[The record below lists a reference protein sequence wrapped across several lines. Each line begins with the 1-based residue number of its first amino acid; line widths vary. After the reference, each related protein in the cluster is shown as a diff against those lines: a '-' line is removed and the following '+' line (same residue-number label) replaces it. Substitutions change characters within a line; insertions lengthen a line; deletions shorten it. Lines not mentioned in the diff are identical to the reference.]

1 MKKFIAL
8 SLVSLCILFAQ
19 AQDLQSYTRIVK
31 KLSSAKYQGRGYAQ
45 NGVVKAGNYLAQ
57 EFQKAGAD
65 TVFKQPFTQD
75 INTYPGN
82 MTMLVDDRKLSAG
95 EDFVMRE
102 YSPGAHGTFKL
113 YFVDTLH
120 YDIERIIADLNKPEN
135 KDAMIVCDFWFP
147 YKHGGDFRRLEGS
160 ETGNAGFIYTWTTP
174 LKFYKAYG
182 QRVVEKPVIWTTA
195 AAMEG
200 AKNVTLDID
209 HQFMADYES
218 SNIVARVQGRRHDS
232 CFVFTAHYDHL
243 GNLGRDIYCPGVN
256 DNASGTAAIVTLA
269 AYYAQHQ
276 PEFDIWFVAFAGEE
290 TGLRGSTHF
299 VKNPVMPLSQIKYLF
314 NLDMIGDNNP
324 VQYCE
329 VSEQG
334 MDGFHQLERIN
345 AEQHLFKELEL
356 GELAENSDHY
366 PFAAAGVPC
375 ILFEQEEGDF
385 FQYYHTQKDDMDHFC
400 TVTYPLIFKL
410 VTSYVAESKST
421 IFVDFN
427 EGVELMALVWR
438 LMGEDNVFIH
448 NLVPNYTRSA
458 DQYFAPYK
466 NHPVVDMARKHY
478 KKNYINK
485 GKVVDF
491 GMHLVISSEGKIT
504 FNQQFKAKSDF
515 VFELWPHSLRKK
527 ILPLLEDFYKQSNFH
542 QWYVSTDTIRE
553 AAKRAFAPV
562 IQKIN
567 TKWYNDF
574 FGVASEKTH
583 FQVVLSLL
591 TSIKNFGLS
600 SDLVNEEKMLFP
612 VISSCFTNE
621 DGLLYYNPSVFFPII
636 VHEFCHPF
644 CNPLIERNW
653 HAMNKTAYKVYR
665 LNKEKL
671 EWQSYYNPISM
682 VSETFVR
689 SCVIRYLSEHEQKT
703 KDTSLI
709 KQEMLNGFLLT
720 DNFVKA
726 LDTYEKQ
733 RDNYP
738 SMKEFMP
745 EIVKSVNSFDTEKFL
760 LDREA
765 EKLFNATYTCN
776 IQDGA
781 TDIPSGDFYLVIT
794 FSKPIDVES
803 FELFWGDS
811 HCTGEFP
818 TLARGTDII
827 HWNESQTVCSFALD
841 LKPHT
846 KYSFAIYGDR
856 YKTMD
861 GHTAGDRS
869 YINFT
874 TGD

>member
-1 MKKFIAL
+1 MKKLITL

-57 EFQKAGAD
+57 EFQKASAD
-65 TVFKQPFTQD
+65 TVFQQTFTQD

-82 MTMLVDDRKLSAG
+82 MTMHVDNRKLSAG

-135 KDAMIVCDFWFP
+135 KDAMVVCDFWFP

-256 DNASGTAAIVTLA
+256 DNA
-269 AYYAQHQ
+269 
-276 PEFDIWFVAFAGEE
+276 
-290 TGLRGSTHF
+290 
-299 VKNPVMPLSQIKYLF
+299 
-314 NLDMIGDNNP
+314 
-324 VQYCE
+324 
-329 VSEQG
+329 
-334 MDGFHQLERIN
+334 
-345 AEQHLFKELEL
+345 
-356 GELAENSDHY
+356 
-366 PFAAAGVPC
+366 
-375 ILFEQEEGDF
+375 
-385 FQYYHTQKDDMDHFC
+385 
-400 TVTYPLIFKL
+400 
-410 VTSYVAESKST
+410 
-421 IFVDFN
+421 
-427 EGVELMALVWR
+427 
-438 LMGEDNVFIH
+438 
-448 NLVPNYTRSA
+448 
-458 DQYFAPYK
+458 
-466 NHPVVDMARKHY
+466 
-478 KKNYINK
+478 
-485 GKVVDF
+485 
-491 GMHLVISSEGKIT
+491 
-504 FNQQFKAKSDF
+504 
-515 VFELWPHSLRKK
+515 
-527 ILPLLEDFYKQSNFH
+527 
-542 QWYVSTDTIRE
+542 
-553 AAKRAFAPV
+553 
-562 IQKIN
+562 
-567 TKWYNDF
+567 
-574 FGVASEKTH
+574 
-583 FQVVLSLL
+583 
-591 TSIKNFGLS
+591 
-600 SDLVNEEKMLFP
+600 
-612 VISSCFTNE
+612 
-621 DGLLYYNPSVFFPII
+621 
-636 VHEFCHPF
+636 
-644 CNPLIERNW
+644 
-653 HAMNKTAYKVYR
+653 
-665 LNKEKL
+665 
-671 EWQSYYNPISM
+671 
-682 VSETFVR
+682 
-689 SCVIRYLSEHEQKT
+689 
-703 KDTSLI
+703 
-709 KQEMLNGFLLT
+709 
-720 DNFVKA
+720 
-726 LDTYEKQ
+726 
-733 RDNYP
+733 
-738 SMKEFMP
+738 
-745 EIVKSVNSFDTEKFL
+745 
-760 LDREA
+760 
-765 EKLFNATYTCN
+765 TYTCN